1 MHALFFRPFLAV
13 GLCILGLL
21 PTQPAV
27 AQTVVQFYTDPPAE
41 SALADWVPTK
51 KDQAESWLTERNTL
65 GGYLRA
71 EAPDGEATLEV
82 AKFLKKNNNAV
93 FVVSILRCQPGCE
106 QTLEFWQGY
115 NNGKQWRRM
124 DEYLIDLLGPEQLQ
138 DLLRAAGYSVSLA
151 ELAEHPV
158 IYQLPKGGT
167 SLGVRIVGFNEEEPI
182 AYLDF
187 VRDKFQLRA
196 E

>member
-82 AKFLKKNNNAV
+82 A
-93 FVVSILRCQPGCE
+93 
-106 QTLEFWQGY
+106 
-115 NNGKQWRRM
+115 
-124 DEYLIDLLGPEQLQ
+124 
-138 DLLRAAGYSVSLA
+138 
-151 ELAEHPV
+151 
-158 IYQLPKGGT
+158 
-167 SLGVRIVGFNEEEPI
+167 
-182 AYLDF
+182 
-187 VRDKFQLRA
+187 
-196 E
+196 